1 MDLFSTVKTNI
12 STIDAAERYGIEV
25 KRNGKAL
32 CPFHNDRHPSLFVA
46 DDHYHCF
53 ACGEHGDSIDLV
65 AKLYDLPLHAAARKL
80 ASDFGLTPDKPPA
93 KDKQEKIR
101 QRSEAQRLR
110 ENEKLCFSALM
121 EYRKLLLEWKRLYA
135 PKTPEEE
142 WHPHFIEACNRLD
155 YVEYLVD
162 TLISGVSYE
171 RNEVIE
177 MLMTDSKLKK
187 LQEHLKKHRKEE
199 LTNDRRKDAD
209 LALWVSGVV

>member
-1 MDLFSTVKTNI
+1 MDLFSTVKMNI

-25 KRNGKAL
+25 NRHGKAL

-80 ASDFGLTPDKPPA
+80 ASDFDLTPDKPPN
-93 KDKQEKIR
+93 KVMQEKQNR
-101 QRSEAQRLR
+101 KSEAQRLR

-121 EYRKLLLEWKRLYA
+121 EYYKLLQKWMVLYA
-135 PKTPEEE
+135 PRAPEDTL
-142 WHPHFIEACNRLD
+142 HDRFVQACHQLD

-162 TLISGVSYE
+162 LLIMGDSHE
-171 RNEVIE
+171 RTEVIDR
-177 MLMTDSKLKK
+177 MMTDGRLKK
-187 LQEHLKKHRKEE
+187 LQTYLEKVNKEE
-199 LTNDRRKDAD
+199 KVFERRNDFAR
-209 LALWVSGVV
+209 

>member
-1 MDLFSTVKTNI
+1 
-12 STIDAAERYGIEV
+12 
-25 KRNGKAL
+25 
-32 CPFHNDRHPSLFVA
+32 
-46 DDHYHCF
+46 
-53 ACGEHGDSIDLV
+53 
-65 AKLYDLPLHAAARKL
+65 
-80 ASDFGLTPDKPPA
+80 
-93 KDKQEKIR
+93 
-101 QRSEAQRLR
+101 
-110 ENEKLCFSALM
+110 M

>member
-25 KRNGKAL
+25 NRHGKAL

-80 ASDFGLTPDKPPA
+80 ASDFDLTPDKPPN
-93 KDKQEKIR
+93 KVMQEKQNR
-101 QRSEAQRLR
+101 KSEAQRLR

-121 EYRKLLLEWKRLYA
+121 EYMKLLQEWRLLYA
-135 PKTPEEE
+135 PRTPEDT
-142 WHPHFIEACNRLD
+142 PHDRFVQACHKLD

-162 TLISGVSYE
+162 LLIMGDSYE
-171 RNEVIE
+171 RTEVID
-177 MLMTDSKLKK
+177 MMMTDGKLKK
-187 LQEHLKKHRKEE
+187 LQTYLEKVNKEGKALE
-199 LTNDRRKDAD
+199 RRKDFAR
-209 LALWVSGVV
+209 